1 MSAAVKMIVIEQKA
15 TFSLQLR
22 LFTDAAKAQP
32 RDLTGYSAKMTIK
45 KSFSEEVAVLEASS
59 TGVSPMIA
67 MGGAAGTI
75 TVTMPAT
82 TTKDVPEMKLGVYD
96 VILVSG
102 GSPAVVERLLQG
114 MVTITP
120 GVTDA

>member
-15 TFSLQLR
+15 TFPLQLR

-67 MGGAAGTI
+67 MGGAEGTI

-82 TTKDVPEMKLGVYD
+82 TTKDLPEMKLGVYD